1 MAQKVLVVLIDDLDG
16 TEASET
22 INFAVDG
29 NTYEID
35 LTAAHAGELREALAP
50 WVGHA
55 RKIAAAAAGAR
66 AGSGS
71 GGRKRARIDAG
82 QLQDM
87 RRWARENGYQVSGRG
102 RISQEIQRA
111 YQAAHASG

>member
-1 MAQKVLVVLIDDLDG
+1 MAQRVLVVLIDDLDG

-22 INFAVDG
+22 VKFAVDG

-35 LTAAHAGELREALAP
+35 LTAAHAGELRQTLAP

-55 RKIAAAAAGAR
+55 RKIAAAAGAR

-102 RISQEIQRA
+102 RISQEIQQA
-111 YQAAHASG
+111 YQAAHTSG